1 MSAVQQQQQ
10 QQQQQSSHHH
20 HHPQSHYY
28 QSTMSSQPQ
37 TPASLGTVHRS
48 QSTRTPH
55 VRQSSLSRTQT
66 TSGRPDSY
74 HQHSTR
80 REPDQHARMQ
90 PPPASYDRRPDHNR
104 QPSNMSDAPSSVAGT
119 PGSVDESGRA
129 AQKPRKTTLQGVT
142 GTWVLGKTIG
152 AGSMGKVKIA
162 RKSDGSEQVSPKTN
176 PPHAADRSETAVNPD
191 CSNTQCAVKIVPR
204 GGTEKDHSS
213 RAPRDESKEIRTA
226 REAAIMTLLTHPY
239 ICGMRDVVR
248 TNNHWYMMLEYVNG
262 GQMLDYIIS
271 HGRLKEKQARK
282 FGRQIASALDYCH
295 RNSIVHRDLKIENI
309 LISKTGDIKIIDFGL
324 SNLYSPR
331 SLLGTFCGSLY
342 FAAPELL
349 QAKPYLGPEVDV
361 WSFGIVLYVLV
372 CGKVPFDD
380 QSMPALH
387 AKIKRGLVDYP
398 AWLSQD
404 CKSLLSRM
412 LVTDPRQRATL
423 MEIMHHP
430 WMNKGFDGPPKNY
443 LPYREP
449 LSLPLDPN
457 VIMAMTG
464 FEFGSPE
471 NIQNLMT
478 RVIESDEYQQ
488 AARLAMKEN
497 SVTPSVHEKKKGF
510 QFDFYKRRSS
520 TSSRDALSAPSAE
533 ALSHPYTDPLSAF
546 HPLLS
551 VYYLVREKQER
562 ERTFELSTAE
572 ATATQALTNS
582 NPSAHETSEKA
593 PQIPIIP
600 VPEMAHTSDTGYE
613 AKGEPSSPS
622 RTRPRARTH
631 GDDEL
636 VDGVNKM
643 SVASQV
649 APSTQTTTA
658 PDSSKKESTAA
669 SLLRRFSTRRHSHKP
684 DVKATTPVVTVQGS
698 GASPAASDIA
708 VPRKSLSVR
717 RNRDPEMGGSQ
728 PNHQQF
734 LSPEAAQFDS
744 ASSTSSKKGAKLGR
758 STSVSEADHRRKNG
772 GLAPPKTGE
781 SQTPH
786 LTSKGFERPLSL
798 SARPGS
804 AGKATASR
812 ANSIGHSRRES
823 YSFRRVRREEPS
835 TVPVDVPEETDADM
849 ASAGSTEAVGAT
861 PSIDHVKP
869 IFLKGLLS
877 VSTTT
882 SKPPTAIRADLMR
895 VLREMGVDYREIKG
909 GFSCTHKPSIDLA
922 TVQDNIPQSPEMAA
936 TQSSHRRK
944 LSFGG
949 TGSINSPM
957 KRRNKSEN
965 NNDMSGE
972 SMNDPSSQIQSELG
986 GSMILQ
992 FEIYIVKVPL
1002 MNLYGIQQKK
1012 IAGNS
1017 WSYKNMITKI
1027 ISELRL

>member
-1 MSAVQQQQQ
+1 MSAAQP
-10 QQQQQSSHHH
+10 QSS
-20 HHPQSHYY
+20 
-28 QSTMSSQPQ
+28 SSQP
-37 TPASLGTVHRS
+37 GVHRS
-48 QSTRTPH
+48 SSTRTTH
-55 VRQSSLSRTQT
+55 VRQSASISRAQPPAART
-66 TSGRPDSY
+66 DN
-74 HQHSTR
+74 HQHSAR
-80 REPDQHARMQ
+80 RDPDQASSRM

-104 QPSNMSDAPSSVAGT
+104 QPSNMSTGTNSTAMT
-119 PGSVDESGRA
+119 PGSVEEAGR
-129 AQKPRKTTLQGVT
+129 QKPRKTTLQGVT

-162 RKSDGSEQVSPKTN
+162 KKSDGSE
-176 PPHAADRSETAVNPD
+176 
-191 CSNTQCAVKIVPR
+191 QCAVKIVPR
-204 GGTEKDHSS
+204 GGTERDHSS

-226 REAAIMTLLTHPY
+226 REAAIMTLLDHPY

-387 AKIKRGLVDYP
+387 AKIKRGVVDYP

-430 WMNKGFDGPPKNY
+430 WLNKGFDGPPRNY
-443 LPYREP
+443 LSHRDPIT
-449 LSLPLDPN
+449 LPLDPK
-457 VIMAMTG
+457 VILAMTG
-464 FEFGSPE
+464 FEFGTPE

-478 RVIESDEYQQ
+478 RVIESEEYQQ

-497 SVTPSVHEKKKGF
+497 SATASVHEKKKGF

-520 TSSRDALSAPSAE
+520 TSSKDALSGPSAE
-533 ALSHPYTDPLSAF
+533 TLTHPYTDPLSAF

-562 ERTFELSTAE
+562 ERRHELTAAE
-572 ATATQALTNS
+572 ANTVQAVAGSVTL
-582 NPSAHETSEKA
+582 PHESAEKA
-593 PQIPIIP
+593 LQVPIIP
-600 VPEMAHTSDTGYE
+600 VPEMAHTSETGYE
-613 AKGEPSSPS
+613 IKGEPSSPS

-636 VDGVNKM
+636 VDSMK
-643 SVASQV
+643 Q
-649 APSTQTTTA
+649 
-658 PDSSKKESTAA
+658 
-669 SLLRRFSTRRHSHKP
+669 KP
-684 DVKATTPVVTVQGS
+684 DFRPPPTTPVVTVQSS
-698 GASPAASDIA
+698 GASPATSDVA

-717 RNRDPEMGGSQ
+717 RNRDSDMGGSQ
-728 PNHQQF
+728 PNQQQY
-734 LSPEAAQFDS
+734 LSPEAAQFDT
-744 ASSTSSKKGAKLGR
+744 ASSSSSKTGSKLSR
-758 STSVSEADHRRKNG
+758 STSVSEADHRRKS
-772 GLAPPKTGE
+772 GLAPPKAGE
-781 SQTPH
+781 SQIA
-786 LTSKGFERPLSL
+786 SSGASDRPLSMIG
-798 SARPGS
+798 RPGS

-812 ANSIGHSRRES
+812 ANSTGHSRRES
-823 YSFRRVRREEPS
+823 YSFRRPRREENS
-835 TVPVDVPEETDADM
+835 AVPVEVPEETDADM

-861 PSIDHVKP
+861 PSITHVKP

-882 SKPPTAIRADLMR
+882 SKPPAAIRADLMR
-895 VLREMGVDYREIKG
+895 VLGEMGVEYREIKG
-909 GFSCTHKPSIDLA
+909 GFACTHKPSIDL
-922 TVQDNIPQSPEMAA
+922 TSVQDNVPQSPEMLA
-936 TQSSHRRK
+936 SPPSHRRK
-944 LSFGG
+944 LSFGNNV
-949 TGSINSPM
+949 INSPM
-957 KRRNKSEN
+957 KRRAKAEN
-965 NNDMSGE
+965 HNDMSGE
-972 SMNDPSSQIQSELG
+972 SMNADPSTQIQSELG

-1017 WSYKNMITKI
+1017 WSYKNMITRI

>member
-10 QQQQQSSHHH
+10 QPHHH
-20 HHPQSHYY
+20 HHHHHQSHHY
-28 QSTMSSQPQ
+28 QSAMSSQPQ
-37 TPASLGTVHRS
+37 TPASPGTVQRS
-48 QSTRTPH
+48 QSTRTAH
-55 VRQSSLSRTQT
+55 VRQSSINRTQT
-66 TSGRPDSY
+66 SAGRSEGY
-74 HQHSTR
+74 QHSTR
-80 REPDQHARMQ
+80 RDPDQHSTRMQ
-90 PPPASYDRRPDHNR
+90 PPPASYERRPDHNR
-104 QPSNMSDAPSSVAGT
+104 QPSNMSDAQSSMVGT
-119 PGSVDESGRA
+119 PGSLEEPGRSS
-129 AQKPRKTTLQGVT
+129 QKSRKLTLQGVT
-142 GTWVLGKTIG
+142 GSWVLGKTIG

-162 RKSDGSEQVSPKTN
+162 RKSDGSE
-176 PPHAADRSETAVNPD
+176 
-191 CSNTQCAVKIVPR
+191 QCAVKIVPR

-226 REAAIMTLLTHPY
+226 REAAIMTLLEHPY
-239 ICGMRDVVR
+239 ICGMRDVVK

-387 AKIKRGLVDYP
+387 AKIKRGVVDYP
-398 AWLSQD
+398 AWLTQD
-404 CKSLLSRM
+404 CKGLLSRM

-430 WMNKGFDGPPKNY
+430 WMNKGYEGPPKNH
-443 LPYREP
+443 LPHRDP
-449 LSLPLDPN
+449 ITLPLDPN
-457 VIMAMTG
+457 VILAMTG

-471 NIQNLMT
+471 NIQSLMT

-488 AARLAMKEN
+488 AARVALREN
-497 SVTPSVHEKKKGF
+497 AATPSVQEKKKGF

-551 VYYLVREKQER
+551 VYYLVKEKQER
-562 ERTFELSTAE
+562 ERRMELSTAE
-572 ATATQALTNS
+572 ASAALTLSGNNIPPYES
-582 NPSAHETSEKA
+582 SEKA
-593 PQIPIIP
+593 PQVPIIP
-600 VPEMAHTSDTGYE
+600 LPEMAHTSDTNYD

-631 GDDEL
+631 GDEDL
-636 VDGVNKM
+636 VDSVKQM
-643 SVASQV
+643 SVSNQIT
-649 APSTQTTTA
+649 APTQPTTTV
-658 PDSSKKESTAA
+658 DSIKKESTAA

-684 DVKATTPVVTVQGS
+684 DSKSMATPVVTVQSS
-698 GASPAASDIA
+698 GASPATSDIA

-717 RNRDPEMGGSQ
+717 RARDAEMGGSQ
-728 PNHQQF
+728 PNQQQF
-734 LSPEAAQFDS
+734 LSPEAAQFDT
-744 ASSTSSKKGAKLGR
+744 SSSSSSKKAAKLSR

-772 GLAPPKTGE
+772 LAPKAGE

-798 SARPGS
+798 SGRPGS

-812 ANSIGHSRRES
+812 ANSTGHARRES
-823 YSFRRVRREEPS
+823 YSFRRVRREEPT
-835 TVPVDVPEETDADM
+835 TVPIDVPEETDADM
-849 ASAGSTEAVGAT
+849 ASAGSTDAVGAT

-882 SKPPTAIRADLMR
+882 SKPPPAIRADLMR
-895 VLREMGVDYREIKG
+895 VLREMGVEFREIKG

-922 TVQDNIPQSPEMAA
+922 TVQDNIPQSPEMLA
-936 TQSSHRRK
+936 TAPSSHRRK

-949 TGSINSPM
+949 TSAMSASM
-957 KRRNKSEN
+957 KRRTKGEN
-965 NNDMSGE
+965 TNDLSAE
-972 SMNDPSSQIQSELG
+972 SMTDPSSQIQSELG

>member
-1 MSAVQQQQQ
+1 
-10 QQQQQSSHHH
+10 
-20 HHPQSHYY
+20 
-28 QSTMSSQPQ
+28 MSSQPQ
-37 TPASLGTVHRS
+37 TPASPGSVHRS
-48 QSTRTPH
+48 QSTRATGH
-55 VRQSSLSRTQT
+55 VRQSSVNRTQT
-66 TSGRPDSY
+66 TSGRPENY
-74 HQHSTR
+74 QHSSR
-80 REPDQHARMQ
+80 RDPDQHSSRMQ

-104 QPSNMSDAPSSVAGT
+104 QPSNMSDAPSSMAGT
-119 PGSVDESGRA
+119 PGSVDEPGRSS
-129 AQKPRKTTLQGVT
+129 QKPRKTTLQGVT

-162 RKSDGSEQVSPKTN
+162 RKSDGSEQ
-176 PPHAADRSETAVNPD
+176 
-191 CSNTQCAVKIVPR
+191 CAVKIVPR

-226 REAAIMTLLTHPY
+226 REAAIMTLLDHPY

-404 CKSLLSRM
+404 CRSLLSRM

-430 WMNKGFDGPPKNY
+430 WMNKAFDGPPKNY

-449 LSLPLDPN
+449 LSLPLDPS

-471 NIQNLMT
+471 NIQSLMT

-497 SVTPSVHEKKKGF
+497 AATPSVQEKKKGF

-533 ALSHPYTDPLSAF
+533 AISHPYTDPLSAF

-562 ERTFELSTAE
+562 ERRLELSTVE
-572 ATATQALTNS
+572 ANTAQAVASNGGMTNE
-582 NPSAHETSEKA
+582 NPEKVL
-593 PQIPIIP
+593 QIPVIP
-600 VPEMAHTSDTGYE
+600 VPEMAHTSDTGYD
-613 AKGEPSSPS
+613 ANGEPISPS

-631 GDDEL
+631 GDDEI
-636 VDGVNKM
+636 VESVKQM
-643 SVASQV
+643 SVSN
-649 APSTQTTTA
+649 QTTPPSQSTTA
-658 PDSSKKESTAA
+658 HDSIKKESTAA

-684 DVKATTPVVTVQGS
+684 DIKGAAPTPVVTVQSS
-698 GASPAASDIA
+698 GASPATSDIA

-717 RNRDPEMGGSQ
+717 RTRDSEMGGSQ

-734 LSPEAAQFDS
+734 LSPDAAQFDTG
-744 ASSTSSKKGAKLGR
+744 SSSSSKKSTKLSR
-758 STSVSEADHRRKNG
+758 STSVSEADHRRKS

-781 SQTPH
+781 SQTPN

-798 SARPGS
+798 SGRPGS

-812 ANSIGHSRRES
+812 ANSTGHSRRES
-823 YSFRRVRREEPS
+823 YSFRRIRREEPAA
-835 TVPVDVPEETDADM
+835 VPVDVPEETDADM

-882 SKPPTAIRADLMR
+882 SKPPVAIRADLMR
-895 VLREMGVDYREIKG
+895 VLKEMGVEYREIKG

-922 TVQDNIPQSPEMAA
+922 TVQDNVAQSPEMAA
-936 TQSSHRRK
+936 SQQASSSSHRRK

-949 TGSINSPM
+949 TSAMGSTI
-957 KRRNKSEN
+957 KRRNKTEN
-965 NNDMSGE
+965 NNDLSGE

-992 FEIYIVKVPL
+992 FDIYIVKVPL

>member
-1 MSAVQQQQQ
+1 MSAVQQQPP
-10 QQQQQSSHHH
+10 HHH
-20 HHPQSHYY
+20 HHHHQSHHY
-28 QSTMSSQPQ
+28 QQAMSSQPQ
-37 TPASLGTVHRS
+37 TPASPGTVQRS

-55 VRQSSLSRTQT
+55 VRQSSLSRTAT
-66 TSGRPDSY
+66 TTGRPDSY
-74 HQHSTR
+74 HQHSSR
-80 REPDQHARMQ
+80 RDPDQHSTRMQ
-90 PPPASYDRRPDHNR
+90 PPPASYERRPDHNR
-104 QPSNMSDAPSSVAGT
+104 QPSNMSDAPSPMVGT
-119 PGSVDESGRA
+119 PGSTEEPGRSS
-129 AQKPRKTTLQGVT
+129 QKPRKTTLQGVT
-142 GTWVLGKTIG
+142 GTWILGKTIG

-162 RKSDGSEQVSPKTN
+162 RKSDGSE
-176 PPHAADRSETAVNPD
+176 
-191 CSNTQCAVKIVPR
+191 QCAVKIVPR

-226 REAAIMTLLTHPY
+226 REAAIMTLLNHPY

-443 LPYREP
+443 LPHREP
-449 LSLPLDPN
+449 LTLPLDPN

-464 FEFGSPE
+464 FEFGTPE
-471 NIQNLMT
+471 TIQNLMT

-497 SVTPSVHEKKKGF
+497 AATPSVQEKKKGF

-562 ERTFELSTAE
+562 DRTLELSTVE
-572 ATATQALTNS
+572 ANTAQALAGNS
-582 NPSAHETSEKA
+582 TTAQETSEKA
-593 PQIPIIP
+593 PQLPIIP
-600 VPEMAHTSDTGYE
+600 IPEMAHTNDAGYDGRGDG
-613 AKGEPSSPS
+613 ASPS
-622 RTRPRARTH
+622 KTRPRARTH
-631 GDDEL
+631 GDEDIVE
-636 VDGVNKM
+636 GVNKINV
-643 SVASQV
+643 SNQTTA
-649 APSTQTTTA
+649 STQSSTA
-658 PDSSKKESTAA
+658 PDSIKKESTAA
-669 SLLRRFSTRRHSHKP
+669 SLLRRFSTRRHSQKP
-684 DVKATTPVVTVQGS
+684 ENKATPTPVVTVQGS
-698 GASPAASDIA
+698 GASPAASDLA

-717 RNRDPEMGGSQ
+717 RARDSEMGGSQ
-728 PNHQQF
+728 PNQPQF
-734 LSPEAAQFDS
+734 LSPDAAQFDS
-744 ASSTSSKKGAKLGR
+744 ASSSSSKKGTKLSR
-758 STSVSEADHRRKNG
+758 STSVSEADHRRKNS
-772 GLAPPKTGE
+772 LAPPKTSE

-798 SARPGS
+798 SGRPGS
-804 AGKATASR
+804 AGKVTASR
-812 ANSIGHSRRES
+812 ANSTGHSRRES

-882 SKPPTAIRADLMR
+882 SKPPAAIRADLMR
-895 VLREMGVDYREIKG
+895 VLREMGVEYREIKG
-909 GFSCTHKPSIDLA
+909 GFSCTHRPSIDLA
-922 TVQDNIPQSPEMAA
+922 TVQDNVPQSPEMAS
-936 TQSSHRRK
+936 TQPSSHRRK

-949 TGSINSPM
+949 AGAISSPM
-957 KRRNKSEN
+957 KRRNKSEHT
-965 NNDMSGE
+965 NDLSGE
-972 SMNDPSSQIQSELG
+972 SMNDPSTQIQSELG

-992 FEIYIVKVPL
+992 FDIFIVKVPL

>member
-1 MSAVQQQQQ
+1 MSAVQQQ
-10 QQQQQSSHHH
+10 H
-20 HHPQSHYY
+20 HYY
-28 QSTMSSQPQ
+28 QPSMSSQPT
-37 TPASLGTVHRS
+37 TPASPGGSVHRS
-48 QSTRTPH
+48 QSTRNPH
-55 VRQSSLSRTQT
+55 VRQSSISRTQSAAVRT
-66 TSGRPDSY
+66 DNY
-74 HQHSTR
+74 QHSSR
-80 REPDQHARMQ
+80 RDQEQHQSQM
-90 PPPASYDRRPDHNR
+90 PPPRSYERRPDHHR
-104 QPSNMSDAPSSVAGT
+104 QPSNMSDAPSSLAGT
-119 PGSVDESGRA
+119 PGSVDESGRPIP
-129 AQKPRKTTLQGVT
+129 KPRKTTLQGVT

-162 RKSDGSEQVSPKTN
+162 RKSDNSE
-176 PPHAADRSETAVNPD
+176 
-191 CSNTQCAVKIVPR
+191 QCAVKIVPR

-213 RAPRDESKEIRTA
+213 RAPRDESKEVRTA
-226 REAAIMTLLTHPY
+226 REAAIMTLLDHPY

-404 CKSLLSRM
+404 CKGLLSRM

-423 MEIMHHP
+423 VEIMHHP
-430 WMNKGFDGPPKNY
+430 WLNKGFDGPPKNF
-443 LPYREP
+443 LPHREP
-449 LSLPLDPN
+449 LTLPLDPN
-457 VIMAMTG
+457 VINAMTG
-464 FEFGSPE
+464 FEFGTPE
-471 NIQNLMT
+471 HIQNLMT
-478 RVIESDEYQQ
+478 RVIESEEYQQ
-488 AARLAMKEN
+488 AARLALREN
-497 SVTPSVHEKKKGF
+497 ASAPSFHEKKKGF

-520 TSSRDALSAPSAE
+520 TSSRDALSTPSAE
-533 ALSHPYTDPLSAF
+533 VLSHPYSDPLSAF

-562 ERTFELSTAE
+562 DRRLELSTAE
-572 ATATQALTNS
+572 AATAQALTS
-582 NPSAHETSEKA
+582 NGPTPYEISEKP
-593 PQIPIIP
+593 PQLPIIP
-600 VPEMAHTSDTGYE
+600 LPEMAHTSETSYE
-613 AKGEPSSPS
+613 VKGEPSSPS

-631 GDDEL
+631 GDEEL
-636 VDGVNKM
+636 AE
-643 SVASQV
+643 SVKQLNASGQNTG
-649 APSTQTTTA
+649 STQSTTVP
-658 PDSSKKESTAA
+658 PDSVKKESTAA

-684 DVKATTPVVTVQGS
+684 EPKPATPAVTVQSS
-698 GASPAASDIA
+698 GASPATSDIA

-717 RNRDPEMGGSQ
+717 RTRDPDMGGSQ
-728 PNHQQF
+728 PNQQQF

-744 ASSTSSKKGAKLGR
+744 ASSTSSKKASKLSR
-758 STSVSEADHRRKNG
+758 STSVSEGDYRRKN

-804 AGKATASR
+804 AGKATTSR
-812 ANSIGHSRRES
+812 ANSTGHSRRES
-823 YSFRRVRREEPS
+823 YSFRRPRREEPS
-835 TVPVDVPEETDADM
+835 AVPGGVPEETDADM
-849 ASAGSTEAVGAT
+849 ASAGSTDAVGTT

-882 SKPPTAIRADLMR
+882 SKPPAAIRADLMR
-895 VLREMGVDYREIKG
+895 VLGEMGVDFREIKG

-922 TVQDNIPQSPEMAA
+922 SVQDGVPQSPEMLTSQPA
-936 TQSSHRRK
+936 HRRK

-949 TGSINSPM
+949 ERNSTLGSPM
-957 KRRNKSEN
+957 KRRNKAD
-965 NNDMSGE
+965 NDMSTD
-972 SMNDPSSQIQSELG
+972 SMGDPSNQIQSELG

>member
-10 QQQQQSSHHH
+10 PPHHH
-20 HHPQSHYY
+20 HHHHHHQPSSHYY
-28 QSTMSSQPQ
+28 QPAMSTQQPQ
-37 TPASLGTVHRS
+37 TPTSPGVHRS
-48 QSTRTPH
+48 HSTRTTH
-55 VRQSSLSRTQT
+55 RQSASISRTQAPV
-66 TSGRPDSY
+66 SARSDNY
-74 HQHSTR
+74 QHSTR
-80 REPDQHARMQ
+80 REPDQQHPSRM

-104 QPSNMSDAPSSVAGT
+104 QPSNMSDAPSSMAGT
-119 PGSVDESGRA
+119 PGSVDESGRPS
-129 AQKPRKTTLQGVT
+129 QKPRKTTLQGVT

-162 RKSDGSEQVSPKTN
+162 RKSDGSEQ
-176 PPHAADRSETAVNPD
+176 
-191 CSNTQCAVKIVPR
+191 CAVKIVPR

-226 REAAIMTLLTHPY
+226 REAAIMTLLDHPY

-398 AWLSQD
+398 TWLSQD

-430 WMNKGFDGPPKNY
+430 WLNKGFDGPPKNY
-443 LPYREP
+443 LPHRDP
-449 LSLPLDPN
+449 ITLPLDPN
-457 VIMAMTG
+457 VILAMTG
-464 FEFGSPE
+464 FEFGTPE
-471 NIQNLMT
+471 TIQNLMT

-497 SVTPSVHEKKKGF
+497 AATASVHEKKKGF

-520 TSSRDALSAPSAE
+520 TSSKDALSGPSAE
-533 ALSHPYTDPLSAF
+533 TLSHPYTDPLSAF

-562 ERTFELSTAE
+562 ERRLDLTAAE
-572 ATATQALTNS
+572 ANTAQAVS
-582 NPSAHETSEKA
+582 GSAPPANESAEKA
-593 PQIPIIP
+593 IQIPIIP
-600 VPEMAHTSDTGYE
+600 VPEMAHTSETSYE
-613 AKGEPSSPS
+613 VKGEPASPS

-636 VDGVNKM
+636 AESMKQVNV
-643 SVASQV
+643 SNQTT
-649 APSTQTTTA
+649 PSTQSTA
-658 PDSSKKESTAA
+658 TGGDTGKKESTAA
-669 SLLRRFSTRRHSHKP
+669 SLLRRFSTRRHSQKP
-684 DVKATTPVVTVQGS
+684 DAKQAPTTPVVTVQGS

-717 RNRDPEMGGSQ
+717 RNRDSDMGGSQ
-728 PNHQQF
+728 PNQQQF
-734 LSPEAAQFDS
+734 LSPDAAQFDA
-744 ASSTSSKKGAKLGR
+744 ASSSSSKGGSKLSR
-758 STSVSEADHRRKNG
+758 STSVSEADHRRRS
-772 GLAPPKTGE
+772 GLAPPKTGD
-781 SQTPH
+781 SHMVPPK
-786 LTSKGFERPLSL
+786 SAERPLSL
-798 SARPGS
+798 SGRPGS
-804 AGKATASR
+804 AGKATTSR
-812 ANSIGHSRRES
+812 AHSIGHSRRES
-823 YSFRRVRREEPS
+823 YSFRRPRREEPAA
-835 TVPVDVPEETDADM
+835 VPVDVPEETDADM
-849 ASAGSTEAVGAT
+849 ASAGSTDAVGAT
-861 PSIDHVKP
+861 PSITHVKP

-882 SKPPTAIRADLMR
+882 SKPPAAIRADLMR
-895 VLREMGVDYREIKG
+895 VLGEMGVEYREIKG
-909 GFSCTHKPSIDLA
+909 GFACTHKPSIDL
-922 TVQDNIPQSPEMAA
+922 TSVQDNVPQSPEMLA
-936 TQSSHRRK
+936 SPPSHRRK

-949 TGSINSPM
+949 NNAISTPM
-957 KRRNKSEN
+957 KRRNKNEN
-965 NNDMSGE
+965 HNDLSGE
-972 SMNDPSSQIQSELG
+972 SMNADPSSQIQSELG

-1017 WSYKNMITKI
+1017 WSYKNMITRI